1 MKLFKRPSP
10 AIVVALIALVL
21 AMSGTG
27 YALTLPKNSIGK
39 RQLKTNAVTSA
50 KIKNGTIVGKDIN
63 SRTRRALKG
72 HKGAPG
78 RNGQAGPRGP
88 AGAAGAAGKV
98 GVSGYQVI
106 QVKSASDSTSF
117 KSLYPECPA
126 GKVLLGGGAQV
137 SGSVGGVGIVQSG
150 PDTGAT
156 ESKWEASA
164 QEIAPQAS
172 NWTLYATIYC
182 AQVAP

>member
-1 MKLFKRPSP
+1 MKLFRRPSP

-27 YALTLPKNSIGK
+27 YALTLPKYSIGK

-50 KIKNGTIVGKDIN
+50 KIKNGTIVSKDIN
-63 SRTRRALKG
+63 RRTRRALKG
-72 HKGAPG
+72 HNGAPG
-78 RNGQAGPRGP
+78 QNGQTGPRGP
-88 AGAAGAAGKV
+88 AGATGKV
-98 GVSGYQVI
+98 GVSGYQAI

-126 GKVLLGGGAQV
+126 GKVLMGGGAQV

-150 PDTGAT
+150 PDTAAI

-164 QEIAPQAS
+164 QEISPQAS
-172 NWTLYATIYC
+172 GWTLIATIYC